1 MIFIEHDDRMAST
14 SSSEP
19 TRRVSFKNFNSRHK
33 GRNKRQGWDN
43 KLRVLLDDDD
53 VEMVTNNTARNGDRM

>member
-1 MIFIEHDDRMAST
+1 MAST

-19 TRRVSFKNFNSRHK
+19 TRRVSFKNFSSRHK
-33 GRNKRQGWDN
+33 GRNKSRQTSWDS

-53 VEMVTNNTARNGDRM
+53 VEMVTNNTTRNGDRM